1 MCQFFFSGNVDLSNL
16 LSSMDDQVSEAKE
29 QALSRKDILDKV
41 EKWQFALQEEKWL
54 EDYERVRSA
63 SDYMIIHHMRTCY
76 ISYHTSVVYHI
87 TTTLGAVL

>member
-1 MCQFFFSGNVDLSNL
+1 MCQFFFSGNVDLSDL
-16 LSSMDDQVSEAKE
+16 LSSMDDQVAEAKE

-63 SDYMIIHHMRTCY
+63 SDYTIVHHIGITFISVIILQLF
-76 ISYHTSVVYHI
+76 ITS
-87 TTTLGAVL
+87 LQL